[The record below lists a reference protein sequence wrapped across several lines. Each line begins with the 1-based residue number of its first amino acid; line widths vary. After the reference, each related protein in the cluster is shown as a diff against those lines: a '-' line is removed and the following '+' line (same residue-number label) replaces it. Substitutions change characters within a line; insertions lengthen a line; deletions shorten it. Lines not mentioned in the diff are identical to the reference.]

1 MIIAS
6 LQLARANLCLQLVR
20 ANFRLQLACARLG
33 LKLACA
39 TTLSGIWASSSLAQ
53 VVVPAPLPYT
63 PEVGNAKAISP
74 KSLGIENYPNL
85 RLLGIISN
93 DAASQTNTGPA
104 LQKMSKGAELI
115 APSAETE
122 IQTGFGTVL
131 LKRDSLALVVAT
143 SKSLSV
149 FDFEDEHDGVAID
162 VDGYKVT
169 LHPGYHATVTSAQT
183 ERFENVNPATFIGY
197 KKMRSETIG
206 GKFKVFEAEFN
217 IISGINGIEPLRQI
231 MANPDHREKRLAD
244 HLLKTAAVQTA
255 VADGAGE
262 TYQITA
268 GPVIIDFMRE

>member
-1 MIIAS
+1 MMLS
-6 LQLARANLCLQLVR
+6 LGL
-20 ANFRLQLACARLG
+20 RLDWARLG
-33 LKLACA
+33 LGLACA
-39 TTLSGIWASSSLAQ
+39 TALSGTWASNCMAQ

-85 RLLGIISN
+85 LLQGVISN
-93 DAASQTNTGPA
+93 DAASLDTGPSA
-104 LQKMSKGAELI
+104 EKMVKGAVLI
-115 APSAETE
+115 APAAKTE
-122 IQTGFGTVL
+122 IKTGFGIVL

-169 LHPGYHATVTSAQT
+169 LHPGYHATVTSTET

-206 GKFKVFEAEFN
+206 GKYKVFEAEFN

-231 MANPDHREKRLAD
+231 MAHPDHQDKQLAD
-244 HLLKTAAVQTA
+244 HLLKTAAVQRA

-268 GPVIIDFMRE
+268 GPVIVDFMRE